1 MKRGATS
8 IRFGLTAKPLR
19 RTCRYSRAVS
29 GAPVTAYRADCLSET
44 RSGRYSPAFCR
55 LLPPTEGSL
64 RACAPDTLSHPC
76 VRSIIVKPSRS
87 CQAFLSYLPSRCAEE
102 KRSFGVPGYSLQDDV
117 FFAMLW
123 YRIGSGG
130 GGTVAKADA
139 KPAEAGFRAH
149 VAPYARRAGA
159 RAFPYLLPLSLGHHG
174 ASGDR

>member
-8 IRFGLTAKPLR
+8 IRFGFTAEPLR

-64 RACAPDTLSHPC
+64 RAYAPGTLSHPC

-87 CQAFLSYLPSRCAEE
+87 CQAFLSYLRARCAEE
-102 KRSFGVPGYSLQDDV
+102 KRSFGVSGYSLQDDV

-159 RAFPYLLPLSLGHHG
+159 RAFPSLPPLSLGHHG